1 MDRPLATVLTETLQ
15 AAETQLSAAR
25 RLDAEVLA
33 DATANRQ
40 DLHFELELLAGH
52 DPPALDDEIMD
63 LVHQLRD
70 TDVRLSR
77 VLGAAQGVFRE
88 VLQGDEPQTYGATGR
103 LRGY

>member
-33 DATANRQ
+33 DATASRQ

-63 LVHQLRD
+63 LVHQLKE

-77 VLGAAQGVFRE
+77 VLGAAQGVFRDI
-88 VLQGDEPQTYGATGR
+88 LQGDEPQTYGASGR